1 MKFRLTVE
9 VDINFDLECDG
20 EISTEAES
28 VDSDAVGQQ
37 IVNQL
42 VEGSFVDQLCDDITN
57 ETGWCIAGLSLT
69 VPEAECIDHLD

>member
-42 VEGSFVDQLCDDITN
+42 VHGSFVDLLCDDVTN
-57 ETGWCIAGLSLT
+57 ETGWCITGLSLT
-69 VPEAECIDHLD
+69 VPSAECIDHLD